1 MISADRIRE
10 FALSLPDATE
20 EPHFHFASF
29 RINGKIFATLPP
41 SDRLLH
47 VFAPEED
54 RIAAIAQDPEV
65 YEELNWG
72 KRVVGL
78 RVVLQHADAELVE
91 DLLQAAYDS
100 RIRKSRG

>member
-1 MISADRIRE
+1 MSVDKIRE
-10 FALSLPDATE
+10 IALSLAGANE
-20 EPHFHFASF
+20 EPHFHYASF

-41 SDRLLH
+41 SDRLVH
-47 VFAPEED
+47 IFAPEED

-78 RVVLQHADAELVE
+78 RVVLEHADPELVK

-100 RIRKSRG
+100 KLGKSAG

>member
-1 MISADRIRE
+1 M
-10 FALSLPDATE
+10 TE

-29 RINGKIFATLPP
+29 RIQGKIFATLPP
-41 SDRLLH
+41 SDRLVH
-47 VFAPEED
+47 IFAPEED
-54 RIAAIAQDPEV
+54 RIAAIAQDPHV

-78 RVVLQHADAELVE
+78 RVVLEHADAGLVE

-100 RIRKSRG
+100 KRGNSRE